1 MAYEMSSRDSGI
13 EKASEKR
20 IDVGDRAAN
29 EGTARASESEANNAG
44 KVAGGM
50 RDQLRQT
57 SSGASKVANNKT
69 SSSGWFQQIGDAV
82 FNAYD
87 SFLDMLENATPKN
100 ENNARVL
107 RLVYLILSFITGEVL
122 NTCGDQ

>member
-1 MAYEMSSRDSGI
+1 MWWWWWVLILWIRLQLVRTSFSRDSGI

-87 SFLDMLENATPKN
+87 SFLDMLENATPKK
-100 ENNARVL
+100 
-107 RLVYLILSFITGEVL
+107 
-122 NTCGDQ
+122 